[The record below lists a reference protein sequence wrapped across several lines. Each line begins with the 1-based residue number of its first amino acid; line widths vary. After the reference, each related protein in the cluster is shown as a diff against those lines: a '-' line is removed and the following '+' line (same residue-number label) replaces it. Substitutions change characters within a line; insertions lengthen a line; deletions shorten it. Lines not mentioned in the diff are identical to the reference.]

1 MRLDF
6 QFAPYLSIIKALA
19 FVSDLYSDNWGGIA
33 DLAQHS
39 FLFVTLFH
47 KVLEIDDNVQN
58 YLF

>member
-1 MRLDF
+1 MPLT
-6 QFAPYLSIIKALA
+6 YLLIKSLA
-19 FVSDLYSDNWGGIA
+19 FVSDLRFDNWGGIV

-47 KVLEIDDNVQN
+47 KVLGIDDNVQD